1 MIFKRARDAWNI
13 VFESLDLQSY
23 VNLSI
28 RNNKT
33 TVIAS

>member
-13 VFESLDLQSY
+13 VFESLDMKSY

-28 RNNKT
+28 HNNKT
-33 TVIAS
+33 TAIAS